1 MSIRSEPVPA
11 AAPAPGDT
19 VAFIVRIW
27 YEAVD
32 ASGEAT
38 VWRGSVE
45 RVARPSQR
53 VFFTDLDSIAAYI
66 RREAGLTSPPPPHA

>member
-1 MSIRSEPVPA
+1 MTNHPESEVMLAPA
-11 AAPAPGDT
+11 AGDT

-32 ASGEAT
+32 EGGAVQ

-45 RVARPSQR
+45 RVAGRQR
-53 VFFTDLDSIAAYI
+53 LYFSDLDSIAAFI
-66 RREAGLTSPPPPHA
+66 RRETGITPDLPAEL

>member
-1 MSIRSEPVPA
+1 MVSLSDPVTAP
-11 AAPAPGDT
+11 APAPGET

-32 ASGEAT
+32 AAGEVT

-53 VFFTDLDSIAAYI
+53 VFFSDLDSIAAYI
-66 RREAGLTSPPPPHA
+66 RRETGVAGPLASGP